1 VLQSRL
7 LTLIVV
13 LSLGACTAVNSPKPA
28 MQSSPTDVGHIPNMA
43 SVVQKGADAM
53 RLVNE
58 KNWPEAQ
65 VALQAVIQDKNFRRL
80 PEDIQYQTLQRA
92 GLVAAEHGELPRGYE
107 YFVRVT
113 AFPEA
118 GHDDWRNRLQAAAK
132 LGNLVDTLSALTLIM
147 QRWPEEASRLNPDK
161 IRLTLRELERLPHGA
176 TLPLLQALYA
186 AHWKLR
192 WHIEPS
198 ENWRDLSLQL
208 LEKGRLSEANDVAG
222 HVTDVYVLIAMRADR
237 RFDPVV
243 AANPEHFDIEAAGER
258 ELQFLQSASDSAPRS
273 LELKSDVIEALLR
286 RQHYEAALAAS
297 DSVLSDI
304 RSTNYPRKLFEDY
317 DDQNSSFLNFRA
329 DALERVGRWDDAVA
343 QLKVASLLRVGNDRY
358 ISQLIDL
365 GWLYSELGRPND
377 ALTTVGDAEGHTS
390 AYGTMQIESVRL
402 DAAAQLGAAKQI
414 ESSLQYLRS
423 HRADA
428 PDAFQ
433 EALIGLNESDQAA
446 QLLIA
451 RLLDPDQ
458 RQAALQGIQAYSP
471 RPEPQRSMDL
481 DARWRAIIA
490 RPKVQAAIRKVGRV
504 ESYRLEE
511 P

>member
-1 VLQSRL
+1 MQSRL

-13 LSLGACTAVNSPKPA
+13 LSLGACTAVNSPKRA
-28 MQSSPTDVGHIPNMA
+28 VQSNTTDVGNAHNTA
-43 SVVQKGADAM
+43 SVLQKGADAM

-58 KNWPEAQ
+58 KNWPQAQ
-65 VALQAVIQDKNFRRL
+65 VALQAVIQDKNFRSL
-80 PEDIQYQTLQRA
+80 PEDIQYRTLQTA
-92 GLVAAEHGELPRGYE
+92 GRVAAEHGELPRGYE

-132 LGNLVDTLSALTLIM
+132 LGNLADILSALTLIM
-147 QRWPEEASRLNPDK
+147 QRWPEDASQLSPDK
-161 IRLTLRELERLPHGA
+161 IRRTLREAERLPHAA
-176 TLPLLQALYA
+176 TLPLLQALYN

-198 ENWRDLSLQL
+198 ENWRDLTLQL

-237 RFDPVV
+237 RFDTVV

-258 ELQFLQSASDSAPRS
+258 EFRFLQSASESAPRS
-273 LELKSDVIEALLR
+273 LELKSDVIQALLR

-304 RSTNYPRKLFEDY
+304 QSTNYPRELFEDY
-317 DDQNSSFLNFRA
+317 DDQNSLFLNLRA

-343 QLKVASLLRVGNDRY
+343 QLKVASLLRLGNDGY
-358 ISQLIDL
+358 ISQLTNL
-365 GWLYSELGRPND
+365 GWLYSDLGRPND
-377 ALTTVGDAEGHTS
+377 ALTTVSGAEGHTS
-390 AYGTMQIESVRL
+390 AFGTMQMEFVRL
-402 DAAAQLGAAKQI
+402 DAAIQLGASKQI
-414 ESSLQYLRS
+414 ESSLQYLRA

-428 PDAFQ
+428 PGAFQ
-433 EALIGLNESDQAA
+433 EALIGLNELDQAA
-446 QLLIA
+446 QVLIG
-451 RLLDPDQ
+451 RLLDTDQ
-458 RQAALQGIQAYSP
+458 RQAALQSVQDYAP

-481 DARWRAIIA
+481 DARWRALIA
-490 RPKVQAAIRKVGRV
+490 RPKVQAAIWKVGRV
-504 ESYRLEE
+504 ESHRLEE